1 LQVVDEE
8 VLTVQCA
15 ALVNTYLSLERDQ
28 LDRSLALAQCIQQ
41 IVQRGGHRLDEGAGS
56 RTALWSNLLSCAFIG
71 RHDTD
76 PECKVV
82 WEATWE
88 SALSASGAGTKLS
101 ALMQMLPNVLELVRA
116 MCLERS
122 WHRRA
127 QAIRVLRD
135 VISSL
140 PEDIMAR
147 ELSAIPVQ
155 VTGLLRAL
163 LGLLPGPI
171 WTGQAAVLEAIS
183 ELMSKYP
190 SCIEI
195 AGWNGADLANLGVLH
210 GTDSVG
216 GDRVT
221 VAEVTSPGLLQ
232 SVLDSLDT
240 AGNTAGAERAVLP
253 EAGEATWRMNLLGW
267 VVVLVHEARRGNK
280 GSGTVHE
287 SEYRLAAA
295 HAVSLLPWQRVCAT
309 PAGVRLFLT
318 VLPLLFRQCGIPP
331 FGVIQSTAADAVPAS
346 DSATKA
352 ETNRRNKRTLGNA
365 ALFGVR
371 YGASKES
378 APRARTA
385 PRAASADI
393 LELIPDN
400 SVVMGSDAGPQQNLE
415 ASVPDDANASDERA
429 AQTEEEQDMDV
440 EVGADRDFP
449 AGGEAS
455 PVAMEGTTPTGPASS
470 EATPTAPNVEY
481 THKHPPVYFL
491 SFLDAL
497 TRAWPT
503 AKVPL
508 DGSTQDALTGYAAHV
523 LSWADIVTHSEVW
536 SVRRA
541 ALQLLGTLCSA
552 GHVPGGDSARVLTVI
567 EAGIQE
573 AKYAKVRVEA
583 LRTLMAVLQS
593 PLRSAIDADATLKDR
608 VREVIRTASAD
619 SQPTILEAV
628 AKVQNVW
635 LS

>member
-1 LQVVDEE
+1 VDEE
-8 VLTVQCA
+8 VLTVECA
-15 ALVNTYLSLERDQ
+15 ALVNTYLSLERDK

-147 ELSAIPVQ
+147 ELSAIPAQ

-195 AGWNGADLANLGVLH
+195 AGWNGADLANLVVLH

-232 SVLDSLDT
+232 RVLDSLDT
-240 AGNTAGAERAVLP
+240 TGNTAGAERAVLP

-267 VVVLVHEARRGNK
+267 AVVLVHEARRGNK

-309 PAGVRLFLT
+309 QAGVRLFLT

-331 FGVIQSTAADAVPAS
+331 FGVVQSTVADAVPANEN
-346 DSATKA
+346 ATKA
-352 ETNRRNKRTLGNA
+352 ENNRRNKRTLGNA

-371 YGASKES
+371 YGTSKES

-393 LELIPDN
+393 LEPIPDN
-400 SVVMGSDAGPQQNLE
+400 SVVMGSGAMPQQNLE
-415 ASVPDDANASDERA
+415 PSSVLDDANADGA
-429 AQTEEEQDMDV
+429 AHTEEEQDMDV
-440 EVGADRDFP
+440 EVGADRDSP
-449 AGGEAS
+449 EGGEAS
-455 PVAMEGTTPTGPASS
+455 PAAMEEPTPTGPASA
-470 EATPTAPNVEY
+470 EATPTAPSVEY

-508 DGSTQDALTGYAAHV
+508 DGTTQDVLIVYAAHV
-523 LSWADIVTHSEVW
+523 LSWADIVMHSEVW

-541 ALQLLGTLCSA
+541 ALQLLGTLCGA
-552 GHVPGGDSARVLTVI
+552 GHVPGIASARVLAVI

-593 PLRSAIDADATLKDR
+593 PLRSAIDADATLKGR